1 MPRPQSPPLRQLL
14 AGIALMAALAFVGCD
29 GNAQSRKGRLDLHL
43 TGNIPASGGMRQVW
57 LEVSGMTLE
66 RADGTRY
73 QYGFDNHRRI
83 NLSGLQGGR
92 TTALMIRKT
101 LPAGRYKWLQL
112 HLNTKGSQDT
122 YAVFPNGTQRE
133 FKLSAEARE
142 RLRIEHPFT
151 IQAEGVASLT
161 VDFSLHPPFHEA
173 DSTAGTL
180 AMKPTLRPAPTD

>member
-29 GNAQSRKGRLDLHL
+29 GNAQSREGRLDLHL
-43 TGNIPASGGMRQVW
+43 TGNTLDSGGMRQVW

-112 HLNTKGSQDT
+112 YLNTKGPQDT
-122 YAVFPNGTQRE
+122 YAVLSNGTQRE
-133 FKLSAEARE
+133 FKLSQKR
-142 RLRIEHPFT
+142 
-151 IQAEGVASLT
+151 ASACA
-161 VDFSLHPPFHEA
+161 S
-173 DSTAGTL
+173 STRSRY
-180 AMKPTLRPAPTD
+180 RPRAWRR